1 MPESF
6 THPAG
11 KNTMMDAFFTS
22 TLTVALA
29 EIGDKTQLLS
39 LFLAARFRN
48 KWGIV
53 AGILV
58 ATLANHAVSAWL
70 GDWLGQFL
78 TSQLGQ
84 WLIGGSFIALGLWLL
99 IPDKDDSDD
108 SRFLQFGAFTAS
120 VVLFFLA
127 EIGDKTQIA
136 TVLLGAQ
143 FESVLWV
150 TAGTTLGM
158 LIANIPV
165 VFAGHHLM
173 NRIPLN
179 VTRWL
184 AATAF
189 VAVGLLQIF

>member
-1 MPESF
+1 
-6 THPAG
+6 
-11 KNTMMDAFFTS
+11 MDAFFTS

>member
-1 MPESF
+1 
-6 THPAG
+6 
-11 KNTMMDAFFTS
+11 MDAFITS
-22 TLTVALA
+22 TFTVALA
-29 EIGDKTQLLS
+29 ELGDKTQLLS
-39 LFLAARFRN
+39 LFLATRFRN
-48 KWGIV
+48 KWAIV

-58 ATLANHAVSAWL
+58 ATLVNHAVSAWL

-78 TSQLGQ
+78 TSQTGQ

-127 EIGDKTQIA
+127 EIGDKTQVA

-143 FESVLWV
+143 FDSIFWV

-158 LIANIPV
+158 LIANVPV

-173 NRIPLN
+173 QRIPLN
-179 VTRWL
+179 LTRML
-184 AATAF
+184 ASLAF
-189 VAVGLLQIF
+189 IVVGLFQIF